1 MINGENAFF
10 GEEGK
15 RPGVATVFWLG
26 LRSTRP
32 KDLGCLRIS
41 DLWNLGWTLKAW
53 CPWLQKTDPNR
64 PWTIFSIQVCVVVQN
79 LMAMAY

>member
-1 MINGENAFF
+1 MINCENAFF
-10 GEEGK
+10 GEDGK

-41 DLWNLGWTLKAW
+41 DLWNLGWALKAW
-53 CPWLQKTDPNR
+53 
-64 PWTIFSIQVCVVVQN
+64 
-79 LMAMAY
+79 AMGLGLFFQFKYVSWFRI